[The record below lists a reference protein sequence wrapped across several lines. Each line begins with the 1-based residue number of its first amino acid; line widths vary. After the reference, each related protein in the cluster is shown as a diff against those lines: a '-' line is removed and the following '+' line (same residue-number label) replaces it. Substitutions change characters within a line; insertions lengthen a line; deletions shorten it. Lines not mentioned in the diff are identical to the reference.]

1 MDSAKPEK
9 VTESLTIFQKKGVF
23 SYGTDAVLL
32 ADFVSE
38 NVTAPGTKKMC
49 DICSGTGIISLMLC
63 DRHPG
68 LQAVGIEINPES
80 AALSEESAKISG
92 LAERYSVFCRDLKD
106 AKTFLKNEEFDF
118 VTCNPPYM
126 TNDCGRMCADERINA
141 ARHEIFCTIDDVFA
155 AAFYLLRTGGCAY
168 FVYRSD
174 RLSDFMSAAKNNR
187 FEIKD
192 LRFYR
197 LKKTS
202 EQCALFVC
210 KAKKNASPGM
220 KVSCRLF

>member
-92 LAERYSVFCRDLKD
+92 LAERYSVFC
-106 AKTFLKNEEFDF
+106 
-118 VTCNPPYM
+118 
-126 TNDCGRMCADERINA
+126 
-141 ARHEIFCTIDDVFA
+141 
-155 AAFYLLRTGGCAY
+155 
-168 FVYRSD
+168 
-174 RLSDFMSAAKNNR
+174 LSL
-187 FEIKD
+187 IHI
-192 LRFYR
+192 
-197 LKKTS
+197 
-202 EQCALFVC
+202 
-210 KAKKNASPGM
+210 
-220 KVSCRLF
+220 